1 MDAMSQNSNKMG
13 GILPAHVISRMIAQG
28 ELKLA
33 RPADSDQIQ
42 PASLD
47 MLRRRA

>member
-1 MDAMSQNSNKMG
+1 MSQNRHKTG
-13 GILPAHVISRMIAQG
+13 GILPAHVISRMIAEG

-47 MLRRRA
+47 LRLGPVAYR